1 MKTETHLKY
10 AKTLANKYFSNSR
23 FDRFLFILGSVLPDY
38 NPFSYL
44 KSFKIKPF
52 FGHNWDNRKDYILS
66 EIQKLKHR
74 QLNAFELGKLV
85 HYICDAFTHTHNKEF
100 KGNLLKHAAYEK
112 ALHNY
117 FDRQTENNKSSLEN
131 TYDPKIDFSNLHRQY
146 LTETP
151 GQNNDFDFIEIAVQY
166 VLRHGIPHD
175 RKPQTMPINKAQ

>member
-10 AKTLANKYFSNSR
+10 AKVLANEYFSHSR
-23 FDRFLFILGSVLPDY
+23 LDSFLFILGSVLPDY

-44 KSFKIKPF
+44 KSFKTKPF

-66 EIQKLKHR
+66 ETKKLK
-74 QLNAFELGKLV
+74 QKNLNPFQLGKLV

-100 KGNLLKHAAYEK
+100 TGSLLQHSAYEK

-117 FDRQTENNKSSLEN
+117 FDRQTKNN
-131 TYDPKIDFSNLHRQY
+131 DFSVQNTNDKITDFSDLHQQY
-146 LTETP
+146 IKRTP
-151 GQNNDFDFIEIAVQY
+151 CQDTDFDFIQAAVRC

-175 RKPQTMPINKAQ
+175 RKPQTMPTNKAL